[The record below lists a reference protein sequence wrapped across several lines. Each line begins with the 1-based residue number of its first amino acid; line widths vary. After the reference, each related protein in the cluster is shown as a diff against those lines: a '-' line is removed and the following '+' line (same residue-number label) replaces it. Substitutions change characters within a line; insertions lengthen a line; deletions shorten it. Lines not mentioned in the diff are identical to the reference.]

1 MSKLKQYNMSNFLFK
16 TEDNKGKKV
25 GDAYYCVQDG
35 TGHGHMYPLMIQL
48 IKIEDNS
55 RLTSKNE
62 FDSVLAL
69 NDNGIKRFHNKKV
82 AKKYLKYLKF
92 LKSTI

>member
-1 MSKLKQYNMSNFLFK
+1 MSNFLFK
-16 TEDNKGKKV
+16 TEDNKSKRV

-35 TGHGHMYPLMIQL
+35 TGYGHKYPLTIQL
-48 IKIEDNS
+48 IKIEDDS

-62 FDSVLAL
+62 FDSFLAL
-69 NDNGIKRFHNKKV
+69 TDNGIKRFHNKKF
-82 AKKYLKYLKF
+82 AEKYLEYLKF